1 MRDRSGKSARIN
13 EKKKK
18 LGVDLTPVVR
28 EQDNIQAGSQDNIN
42 DETKADAKA
51 EASKEKTKDTK
62 LK

>member
-1 MRDRSGKSARIN
+1 M
-13 EKKKK
+13 
-18 LGVDLTPVVR
+18 VR

-51 EASKEKTKDTK
+51 ETPKEKTKDTK